1 MKYIK
6 LFEQFLITESLN
18 IPPTPKTI
26 HVDIE
31 LKLQKDNWSGT
42 IIENFDEAYDLCLKL
57 DKLFDDIIKKF
68 SNLTIY
74 TSEQAYKKAKEI
86 ICTPQNKDTWRL
98 LYDTADHQVAITREK
113 YPAGMPPLDPE
124 IAQASELVDKI
135 QRFLDTRTLLSDA
148 IFYQQADEFAD
159 EFLSTQPGTSYDLDK
174 RKKELI
180 NFIRKIR
187 LHNFKQKYLTTEW
200 DQKLVSKDPNYPKS
214 QKIFSICDRWFDF
227 CDPPP
232 PKDKFKFNNI
242 SNTNTNT
249 STDSSSSGDLRRAQ
263 Y

>member
-42 IIENFDEAYDLCLKL
+42 IIENFDYAYDLCLKL
-57 DKLFDDIIKKF
+57 DKLFNIIVKKYGK
-68 SNLTIY
+68 S
-74 TSEQAYKKAKEI
+74 AKQI
-86 ICTPQNKDTWRL
+86 ICTPKNLETWNL
-98 LYDTADHQVAITREK
+98 LYDTADHQVAIIREK

-124 IAQASELVDKI
+124 IAQSSDLVDKI
-135 QRFLDTRTLLSDA
+135 QNFLDSLKPFLPDRE
-148 IFYQQADEFAD
+148 FYQQAGAFVD
-159 EFLSTQPGTSYDLDK
+159 EFLSTQPGSSYDLDK

-187 LHNFKQKYLTTEW
+187 LHNFEQKYLTPEW
-200 DQKLVSKDPNYPKS
+200 DEKLVSKDPNYPKS
-214 QKIFSICDRWFDF
+214 QEIFSICDEWTEF
-227 CDPPP
+227 CDGGDPPIDR
-232 PKDKFKFNNI
+232 KDNKFTNSV
-242 SNTNTNT
+242 SN
-249 STDSSSSGDLRRAQ
+249 SSSSKSSDNSGEFRRAQ